1 MFPPILSIFATI
13 FCTEF
18 EINEIRLR
26 DWTIFNCYPPQTRTL
41 WQPKSSNYLPCL
53 LSMIRMINN
62 EVWSPSIRSNR
73 SVEINEIAICSVL
86 RGVLANRTN
95 SCDRGTHPRFCGR
108 ITRWRFFALSKQLPF
123 KYQFNIYKTK
133 KWTLSLFPDGSR
145 RLTMLQR
152 MVIKLI

>member
-18 EINEIRLR
+18 EINEVRLR

-73 SVEINEIAICSVL
+73 SAEINEIAICSVL
-86 RGVLANRTN
+86 PGVLANRTN

-108 ITRWRFFALSKQLPF
+108 IHDEGSLRWVNNCLSNTSSIFTRRRSEHLVCFPTGAADWRC
-123 KYQFNIYKTK
+123 YKG
-133 KWTLSLFPDGSR
+133 WS
-145 RLTMLQR
+145 
-152 MVIKLI
+152 